1 MRLGSKEFNIV
12 SKDNYPVSPILVRF
26 QQDLKLKGLSERSQ
40 QSYVR
45 AIRKF
50 SEYLKRDPDTATED
64 DIRNYLLFLH
74 KKQWEPS
81 TINVAQNG
89 LKHFFKI
96 TCPRDWKVLQFVRI
110 KIPLKL
116 PVVLSIPEVH
126 LLLKIIEKPSMVCFF
141 TLVYTLGLRLQ
152 EALHLQVE
160 DIDSARKMV
169 HVHRGKGAK
178 DRYVPLPDFTLEVLR
193 EYYRS
198 HRNSTFL
205 FPSEGKDHLQAPHA
219 TRPMSESSVQGCIK
233 KVLEQLK
240 WQDRGISTHTLRH
253 CYATHLL
260 EAGVNIK
267 LIQKYLGHAHLTSSM
282 IYFHVTTVGEDA
294 AIAKINSIMKRKP

>member
-1 MRLGSKEFNIV
+1 M
-12 SKDNYPVSPILVRF
+12 SKDFHPDSPILARF
-26 QQDLKLKGLSERSQ
+26 QQDLKLKGLASRTQ

-45 AIRKF
+45 AVRKF
-50 SEYLKRDPDTATED
+50 SEYLKHEPDSATED
-64 DIRNYLLFLH
+64 DVRNYLLFLH
-74 KKQWEPS
+74 DSQKWEPS

-89 LKHFFKI
+89 LKQFFKL
-96 TCPRDWKVLQFVRI
+96 TCPRDWLVLQFVRV

-126 LLLKIIEKPSMVCFF
+126 ILLKLIEKPSMNCFF
-141 TLVYTLGLRLQ
+141 TVVYTLGLRLQ
-152 EALHLQVE
+152 EALHLEVE
-160 DIDSARKMV
+160 DIDSARMMV

-178 DRYVPLPDFTLEVLR
+178 DRYVPLPMGTLQVLR

-205 FPSEGKDHLQAPHA
+205 FPSEGKDHLQASQA
-219 TRPMSESSVQGCIK
+219 TEPMSESSVQGCIT
-233 KVLEQLK
+233 KVLAQLK

-260 EAGVNIK
+260 EAGVNLK
-267 LIQKYLGHAHLTSSM
+267 LIQKYLGHAYLTSTM
-282 IYFHVTTVGEDA
+282 IYFHVTTVGEEA
-294 AIAKINSIMKRKP
+294 AIAKINSIMKRKS